1 MQPYKCHYIIQC
13 SIINRYL
20 PVDGKFNQK
29 LYEFL
34 YATPV
39 ALESKYTVNV
49 RPNGEELLCL
59 FTFASTFE
67 EAFQTAKSAY
77 QASSYPKVGVDEFVV
92 HGTCKSSTCPDRGK
106 DHFVFFT
113 IDWATS
119 S

>member
-1 MQPYKCHYIIQC
+1 MKTNLL
-13 SIINRYL
+13 INRYL

-39 ALESKYTVNV
+39 ALESKFTVNV
-49 RPNGEELLCL
+49 RPNGGQLLCL

-77 QASSYPKVGVDEFVV
+77 QASSYPKVGVDEFM
-92 HGTCKSSTCPDRGK
+92 GLGICKCSTCPARGK
-106 DHFVFFT
+106 DHYVLFT
-113 IDWATS
+113 VDWATS